1 MKASDE
7 KKVDTAKEI
16 LVAYIS
22 NGPEGRRTWTRLS
35 RRQRGS
41 SKRWTRWSRASRHG
55 SGGGADRVTVH
66 AVLGTE
72 RTDRRASSRWAKP
85 SQSCPVALGSPDAC

>member
-22 NGPEGRRTWTRLS
+22 NGPEG
-35 RRQRGS
+35 
-41 SKRWTRWSRASRHG
+41 SKDLDSIIAAAKRIFE
-55 SGGGADRVTVH
+55 TVDSM
-66 AVLGTE
+66 VE
-72 RTDRRASSRWAKP
+72 
-85 SQSCPVALGSPDAC
+85 SQEPPKGPAGFRM